1 MQTQTQY
8 IYINCILF
16 SLKAKYI
23 YTFLPTTFSSTLHCR
38 HSSSLGK
45 TSALIGFV
53 NQGFKRPLAL
63 LYFRYGNT
71 TLPSIYYI
79 YIFVLPINPMMMVH
93 YWNRSVF
100 WCGVL
105 FVCSFGIFFLD
116 IFFFCKK
123 LVFLYVTYGK
133 YLEGISFRGSKRK
146 ESQIVLF
153 NYKHH

>member
-1 MQTQTQY
+1 MLYFLFCHIYYRLQY
-8 IYINCILF
+8 LKLYHTNQPIIKITSQKIANSIYNIYCILF

-23 YTFLPTTFSSTLHCR
+23 YTFLPTTFSYTLHCR

-105 FVCSFGIFFLD
+105 FVCSFGIFFL
-116 IFFFCKK
+116 
-123 LVFLYVTYGK
+123 L
-133 YLEGISFRGSKRK
+133 
-146 ESQIVLF
+146 
-153 NYKHH
+153 